1 MALGFACLNTQLQ
14 QSGTFTNRTC
24 RKKTLHSKG
33 LEYISG
39 LAFQNCLDL
48 RELVKWNR
56 VMGIELFR
64 VSSGLFPWMDEYD
77 FRVLKDYKLIEITLR
92 SVGELAERFN
102 QRLTFHPGPFNC
114 LASYNPD
121 VVAKTVRE
129 LDKHSEQFNIMGFEP
144 SNYNKINIHVGGSY
158 DDKEA
163 TLERFCKNFELLAD
177 HTKKRLVVEN
187 DDKASEYSVKD
198 LYEGVYKRIG
208 IPITFDYY
216 HHKFNTGGLT
226 EEEALKLA
234 ATTWPTGIK
243 QCCHYSESRRKEQ
256 LFELN
261 KVLKQNNLLLE
272 ELTPDS
278 VFYEMKK
285 EIDKIKEIAHSDYVY
300 KEINTYGLDVDI
312 VVEAKMKEQAVL
324 NKIKKLSYV

>member
-1 MALGFACLNTQLQ
+1 MALGYACLNTHKQKT
-14 QSGTFTNRTC
+14 GTFTNRTC

-285 EIDKIKEIAHSDYVY
+285 EIDKIKEIAHSDYNY

-312 VVEAKMKEQAVL
+312 VVEAKMKEQAILDLV
-324 NKIKKLSYV
+324 